1 MVGLIDCD
9 NFFCSCEKV
18 FRPDLEG
25 RPIVVLSNNDG
36 CVVARS
42 REVKAMGLPEC
53 LPYYRLLEEYPDSG
67 IIAFSSNYTLYAD
80 MSARVMA
87 VLRQEAPDVWQ
98 YSIDEAFLDLH
109 GIDISTLKEWGE
121 ALCRK
126 VRQYTGLSVSLGIA
140 PTKTLAKLASR
151 FAKKYPAYNKCCVIA
166 SDLQREKALRL
177 VPVRDIWGIGRRMAR
192 SLENSGIHTAY
203 DFTRMP
209 RQEVRKRFH
218 LAAERTFAELLGQ
231 PLIDIESIG
240 GDTSKKSILTSR
252 SFPQLINELENLIPH
267 VANYAARCASKLRK
281 QHSVCSMVSVF
292 VQSNHFREDL
302 EQYDNST
309 FHTFLTPT
317 ATTPEIVETAIE
329 CLKRIYRHDI
339 YYKRAGVMVTDISP
353 AKTIQPDLFSYDPG
367 RRKKL
372 DCVSQTL
379 DNINSRMGADTVVLG
394 AQQYCVKD
402 STGKNLKFVNA
413 IRRALKSPDYTTR
426 LGAFVIN

>member
-1 MVGLIDCD
+1 
-9 NFFCSCEKV
+9 
-18 FRPDLEG
+18 
-25 RPIVVLSNNDG
+25 
-36 CVVARS
+36 
-42 REVKAMGLPEC
+42 
-53 LPYYRLLEEYPDSG
+53 
-67 IIAFSSNYTLYAD
+67 
-80 MSARVMA
+80 
-87 VLRQEAPDVWQ
+87 
-98 YSIDEAFLDLH
+98 
-109 GIDISTLKEWGE
+109 
-121 ALCRK
+121 
-126 VRQYTGLSVSLGIA
+126 
-140 PTKTLAKLASR
+140 
-151 FAKKYPAYNKCCVIA
+151 
-166 SDLQREKALRL
+166 
-177 VPVRDIWGIGRRMAR
+177 
-192 SLENSGIHTAY
+192 
-203 DFTRMP
+203 
-209 RQEVRKRFH
+209 
-218 LAAERTFAELLGQ
+218 
-231 PLIDIESIG
+231 
-240 GDTSKKSILTSR
+240 
-252 SFPQLINELENLIPH
+252 
-267 VANYAARCASKLRK
+267 
-281 QHSVCSMVSVF
+281 MVSVF

-353 AKTIQPDLFSYDPG
+353 AKTIQPDLFSYDPE

>member
-25 RPIVVLSNNDG
+25 KPIVVLSNNDG

-98 YSIDEAFLDLH
+98 YSIDEAFLDLR

-192 SLENSGIHTAY
+192 SLENCGIRTAF

-209 RQEVRKRFH
+209 REEVRKRFH
-218 LAAERTFAELLGQ
+218 LGAERTFAELLGQ
-231 PLIDIESIG
+231 PVIDIESIDG
-240 GDTSKKSILTSR
+240 ITKKTILTSR
-252 SFPQLINELENLIPH
+252 SFPALINELDDLIPH
-267 VANYAARCASKLRK
+267 VANYAARCACKLRR

-292 VQSNHFREDL
+292 VHSNHFREDL

-317 ATTPEIVETAIE
+317 ATTPEIVEAAIE
-329 CLKRIYRHDI
+329 CLKRIYRRGI
-339 YYKRAGVMVTDISP
+339 YYKRVGVMVTDISP
-353 AKTIQPDLFSYDPG
+353 DMTIQPDLFTYDPG
-367 RRKKL
+367 RRNKL
-372 DCVSQTL
+372 NSVSQTL

-394 AQQYCVKD
+394 AQQYRIKD
-402 STGKNLKFVNA
+402 KSGKNLKFVNA

-426 LGAFVIN
+426 LGAFVVN

>member
-25 RPIVVLSNNDG
+25 KPIVVLSNNDG

-192 SLENSGIHTAY
+192 SLENCGIRTAF

-209 RQEVRKRFH
+209 REEIRKRFH
-218 LAAERTFAELLGQ
+218 LGAERTFAELLGQ
-231 PLIDIESIG
+231 PVIDIESIDG
-240 GDTSKKSILTSR
+240 ITKKTILTSR
-252 SFPQLINELENLIPH
+252 
-267 VANYAARCASKLRK
+267 
-281 QHSVCSMVSVF
+281 
-292 VQSNHFREDL
+292 
-302 EQYDNST
+302 
-309 FHTFLTPT
+309 
-317 ATTPEIVETAIE
+317 
-329 CLKRIYRHDI
+329 
-339 YYKRAGVMVTDISP
+339 
-353 AKTIQPDLFSYDPG
+353 
-367 RRKKL
+367 
-372 DCVSQTL
+372 
-379 DNINSRMGADTVVLG
+379 
-394 AQQYCVKD
+394 
-402 STGKNLKFVNA
+402 
-413 IRRALKSPDYTTR
+413 
-426 LGAFVIN
+426 